1 MYKEQKYF
9 DSGDFALSVANQ
21 VTDNGAIQTS
31 TAHPLWERISHLYT
45 PVPNTS
51 NANNDANKDL
61 YEKNSGPEMTDSPL
75 QQRTNIGDGNPGGGK
90 EWSETSAMTE
100 GIPEKDDSWTQHK
113 SSPHGRLV

>member
-1 MYKEQKYF
+1 MHKEQKYF

-61 YEKNSGPEMTDSPL
+61 YEKNSGPEMTEY
-75 QQRTNIGDGNPGGGK
+75 R
-90 EWSETSAMTE
+90 
-100 GIPEKDDSWTQHK
+100 
-113 SSPHGRLV
+113 